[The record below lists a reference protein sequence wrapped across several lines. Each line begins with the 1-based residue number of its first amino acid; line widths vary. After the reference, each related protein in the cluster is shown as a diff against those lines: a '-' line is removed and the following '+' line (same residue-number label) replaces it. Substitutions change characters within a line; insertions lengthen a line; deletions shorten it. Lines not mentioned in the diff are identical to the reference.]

1 MSGTAARQLNI
12 SNLPEATEYTLCSLA
27 FLGKR
32 KDGEYNPFTRPDGS
46 ALPRSMVKI
55 LSCIWTA
62 KKNFGKNAEI
72 RKADFSR
79 KCGLSGGA
87 ISAGLEYLTTVNK
100 LIEETKPNVYNIIPK
115 VNGQHY
121 FVYDNYLHSKK
132 FDVTGKV
139 KKLSQSAVT
148 VLDYIK
154 AFYMQTETDAETG
167 ELKYKNY
174 NFKSREII
182 NYFEGSEKSIAKH
195 LNLPKS
201 TVSDALNELIA
212 AGLLYRNKRLRY
224 KDEAGHVYHKIVHKK
239 GVTGNTL
246 SLFAVPYELL
256 AVKQKSTYKPQEIIF
271 EYDAEEKEV
280 TEEEIQS
287 AYAKLREEAEA
298 KARNAREIVNSDK
311 EFCEIRSEQMNA
323 GSRVEFERV
332 LPRYFKRLAELG
344 LTEEEL
350 NPRYNCT
357 LCDDTGQNLDTGQ
370 RCLCR
375 ERIIKTIKES
385 KFKA

>member
-1 MSGTAARQLNI
+1 MAGTTAKQLNI
-12 SNLPEATEYTLCSLA
+12 SNLPEATEYTLCPLA
-27 FLGKR
+27 FLGKHK
-32 KDGEYNPFTRPDGS
+32 KDEYNPFTEPNGN
-46 ALPRSMVKI
+46 ALPRGTVKI
-55 LSCIWTA
+55 LSYIWTVC
-62 KKNFGKNAEI
+62 KNFGNNVEI
-72 RKADFSR
+72 IKADIGR

-87 ISAGLEYLTTVNK
+87 VTAGLNRLIGSN
-100 LIEETKPNVYNIIPK
+100 LIEEIKPKVYKIIPK

-121 FVYDNYLHSKK
+121 FVYENYLHSKK
-132 FDVTGKV
+132 FDIEGKV

-148 VLDYIK
+148 AFNYIK
-154 AFYMQTETDAETG
+154 AFYMQYEIDGETG
-167 ELKYKNY
+167 EKVYKNY

-182 NYFEGSEKSIAKH
+182 NYFEGSEASIAKH

-201 TVSDALNELIA
+201 TVSDAINELISS
-212 AGLLYRNKRLRY
+212 GLMYRNKRLRY
-224 KDEAGHVYHKIVHKK
+224 KDSEGHVYHKIVHKK

-246 SLFAVPYELL
+246 SRFAVPYELL

-323 GSRVEFERV
+323 GSRVELERV

-385 KFKA
+385 KNKA